1 MSMFTN
7 DEVSESGTGPND
19 FGVSTAYAEL
29 EKQIKE
35 LSDDVDSLLAQ
46 VNAKADSSDVTA
58 LSSTVGQVSS
68 QVTVNTAAITQLA
81 DKVYRLEQYCE
92 HDVADAIATIQY
104 NYSQLSGQV
113 TALQNDKLDKSY
125 KDTVPQQYSDKYITS
140 GGVWSKLNEVS
151 LKDTQQDASINNLSQ
166 QVANLSSTKVNKSV
180 YENKVNELGQ
190 SITDT
195 ANQAKAY
202 TDSKIYDPGIM
213 SPLGACAGWT
223 GDTAPYGWHFCDGAT
238 IASLDISQDDKQ
250 YLINVLG
257 TNVLPVA
264 DDMIIHITYTQE

>member
-7 DEVSESGTGPND
+7 DEVSENDTGPND

-35 LSDDVDSLLAQ
+35 LSDDVDSLLVQ
-46 VNAKADSSDVTA
+46 VNAKADSSDVAA

-68 QVTVNTAAITQLA
+68 QVTVNTSDIIQLA
-81 DKVYRLEQYCE
+81 DKVWRLEQYCE
-92 HDVADAIATIQY
+92 HDAAVAIRSLQY
-104 NYSQLSGQV
+104 NYGQLSGQV

-125 KDTVPQQYSDKYITS
+125 KDTIPQQYSDKYITS
-140 GGVWSKLNEVS
+140 GGVWSKFNEVS
-151 LKDTQQDASINNLSQ
+151 SKDAQQDTSINNLSQ
-166 QVANLSSTKVNKSV
+166 QVANLSSTKVDQSV
-180 YENKVNELGQ
+180 YTAKVNELGQ

-223 GDTAPYGWHFCDGAT
+223 GSTAPDGWYFCDGT
-238 IASLDISQDDKQ
+238 NIAELDISQEDMQ
-250 YLINVLG
+250 HLINVLG